1 MNVGACDNSSL
12 AFLLSRRGRESLLQ
26 YRESGDPAHLDESI
40 DFARQALHASLPA
53 ERATY
58 LNSLGCRLRERF
70 EALGKIQDIS
80 EAIQVT
86 EDASLAIHDPTEQML
101 VLANLATYLGDRF
114 ESREDMGDLERA
126 IMAGQDALRISS
138 SDQGSQ
144 AICLTTLS
152 ILHGYRFSKLGA
164 LDDLETATRM
174 GEQAVELISPNHPDR
189 AMYLNDLS
197 ACYERRFERLGDPT
211 DIDKA
216 INCSSEA
223 VGLSRDDFDRGLHL
237 KNLSNALGSRFLIKG
252 DAQDL
257 SDAITYVNE
266 AIQCTPENHQRYPFL
281 LHDLSFHLED
291 RFRRYNN
298 ITDLEKAISLEEDAI
313 SRVDPEDPRLLM
325 LWDELAVL
333 LSLRCDLNDDIGL
346 LDRAI
351 ELAEK
356 ALDSTTDDNRDRA
369 QYLAHMAAFLASR
382 FERTGSLNDLEQ
394 SILLGRQAVDIIPND
409 DPHRVDLLLD
419 LSDYLHNRYIRLG
432 SPEDNRQAV
441 EIIQTAM
448 QSQTKYAS
456 LRPSQLCTLSH
467 RFRDRYESTKEKADI
482 DQSIQLAQEAL
493 NRVPLDHPQRAYC
506 LHSLSSALEKRFLV
520 LGTMSDLEKSIEY
533 SEKALESTSPDRSD
547 RIDYLYALSIKLTS
561 RYELLGGLIDLEE
574 AIHLMQSCIESEPP
588 NYLNR
593 VSHLKT
599 LSDQLGYLFERNMHT
614 GTLDR
619 AIDTATEAMKLIPK
633 DDMMGSSILNSL
645 HLLFISRFKTTNNL
659 SDLKS
664 AIEAQREAIKRDSH
678 YRGDRSILIHNL
690 SVGLALYQHT
700 GEPTDPTEAIKLSW
714 EAVETASEYHPNRAM
729 YLNTCGT
736 FLKENYELTTQIIPG
751 DKKPKD
757 LFLEAFRHESSPPLD
772 RIKAGENAFDCY
784 ISNGEWTQANSVAR
798 DVVKLFPLLVPRWLS
813 QDDQQHLLKNI
824 SHFTSRAAS
833 AVLQAN
839 GPPLDAL
846 KILETGRGVIAR
858 CSIGLKTDISK
869 LEKSH
874 PSLHDEYTM
883 LRRQLSLPSF
893 STFSS
898 AAEPSQPTL
907 ICRRRK
913 APGLLPPH
921 ITTTGPERAEILR
934 RIEHLEEK
942 IRTFPGFEDFNQAP
956 SHASYAE
963 FAMFGPV
970 VVFNVTEQRSD
981 AIIVAENDI
990 YGLHL
995 EQLRFQ
1001 DLKANVARVIGYKR
1015 LSKGVPTTRPQRN
1028 RELQDILHWLWAT
1041 AVHPVLTRIG
1051 LYSDKPRSVLPRVWW
1066 VASGYMGLLPLHAAG
1081 DATRRTMDY
1090 VISSYI
1096 PTFQVLQFCR
1106 ERRRMSFREHEP
1118 KMLLVSAPEKLDR
1131 QTLKTNVELESI
1143 REGLQGHQVSYTM
1156 LDRPSRDDVLRE
1168 LPEHHLLHFSCHG
1181 YSNATDPSKSALEL
1195 ACTAEDGATSQL
1207 TVRDLSLIGHEKAQ
1221 IAYLSAC
1228 STAENSSDEL
1238 LDEVI
1243 HIASAFQLIGFP
1255 HVVGTLWEVSDR
1267 AAVEVSRLFY
1277 EQLGRQMCNG
1287 DESNIACCLH
1297 EALQTY
1303 RKSRKVSRT
1312 NDVLSWA
1319 PFIYMGA

>member
-1 MNVGACDNSSL
+1 
-12 AFLLSRRGRESLLQ
+12 
-26 YRESGDPAHLDESI
+26 
-40 DFARQALHASLPA
+40 
-53 ERATY
+53 
-58 LNSLGCRLRERF
+58 
-70 EALGKIQDIS
+70 
-80 EAIQVT
+80 
-86 EDASLAIHDPTEQML
+86 
-101 VLANLATYLGDRF
+101 
-114 ESREDMGDLERA
+114 
-126 IMAGQDALRISS
+126 MAGQEALRISS
-138 SDQGSQ
+138 SDHGSQ
-144 AICLTTLS
+144 AICLNNLS
-152 ILHGYRFSKLGA
+152 ILHGYRFSKFGA

-174 GEQAVELISPNHPDR
+174 GEQALELISPNHPDR
-189 AMYLNDLS
+189 AIYLNDLS
-197 ACYERRFERLGDPT
+197 TCYERRFERLGDPT

-223 VGLSRDDFDRGLHL
+223 VGLSRDGLDRGLDL
-237 KNLSNALGSRFLIKG
+237 ENLSNALGSRFLIKG
-252 DAQDL
+252 DVQDL
-257 SDAITYVNE
+257 SDAITHANQ
-266 AIQCTPENHQRYPFL
+266 AIQCTPTEHQRYPHL
-281 LHDLSFHLED
+281 LHNLSLHLED

-298 ITDLEKAISLEEDAI
+298 ITDLEQAISLEEDAV
-313 SRVDPEDPRLLM
+313 SRVDTEDPRLII

-356 ALDSTTDDNRDRA
+356 VLDSISDDDDPDLA
-369 QYLAHMAAFLASR
+369 QYLSHMAGFLASR
-382 FERTGSLNDLEQ
+382 FERTGSLDDLDQ
-394 SILLGRQAVDIIPND
+394 SILLGRQAVDVTSND
-409 DPHRVDLLLD
+409 DPHRADLLLD
-419 LSDYLHNRYIRLG
+419 LSEYLHNRYIRLG
-432 SPEDNRQAV
+432 SLEDNRQAV

-448 QSQTKYAS
+448 QCQTEYAS
-456 LRPSQLCTLSH
+456 PRPSQLCTLSH

-482 DQSIQLAQEAL
+482 DQSIQLAQDAL

-520 LGTMSDLEKSIEY
+520 LGTLSDLEKSIEY
-533 SEKALESTSPDRSD
+533 SEKALGFTPLDRPD
-547 RIDYLYALSIKLTS
+547 RIDYLYALSIQLTC

-574 AIHLMQSCIESEPP
+574 AIHLMQSCIESAPP
-588 NYLNR
+588 NYMYR
-593 VSHLKT
+593 VSCLKA

-614 GTLDR
+614 WTLDR
-619 AIDTATEAMKLIPK
+619 AIEAANEAMNLVPE

-645 HLLFISRFKTTNNL
+645 HLLLISRFKITDNL

-664 AIEAQREAIKRDSH
+664 AIDAQREAIKRDSH
-678 YRGDRSILIHNL
+678 YNDDRSILIHNL
-690 SVGLALYQHT
+690 SVGLALYQRI

-714 EAVETASEYHPNRAM
+714 EAVNTASEYHPNRAM

-736 FLKENYELTTQIIPG
+736 FLKNYERTRQIIPT
-751 DKKPKD
+751 DKKPQD
-757 LFLEAFRHESSPPLD
+757 LFLEALRHDSSPPLD

-784 ISNGEWTQANSVAR
+784 IANAEWTQANSVAR

-824 SHFTSRAAS
+824 SHFTSHAAS

-839 GPPLDAL
+839 EPPLDAL
-846 KILETGRGVIAR
+846 KILEAGRGVIAR

-869 LEKSH
+869 LEESH

-883 LRRQLSLPSF
+883 LRRQLSRSSL
-893 STFSS
+893 STFWS
-898 AAEPSQPTL
+898 AAEPDQPTL
-907 ICRRRK
+907 ISRRRK

-921 ITTTGPERAEILR
+921 ITTTGPQRAEILR
-934 RIEHLEEK
+934 KLEHLEGK
-942 IRTFPGFEDFNQAP
+942 IRTIPGFGDFNQAP
-956 SHASYAE
+956 SHASYIE
-963 FAMFGPV
+963 FAKFGPI

-990 YGLHL
+990 YSLHL
-995 EQLRFQ
+995 ERLRFQ
-1001 DLKANVARVIGYKR
+1001 DLKANVARVIGNNR
-1015 LSKGVPTTRPQRN
+1015 LSKGAPTTRPQRN
-1028 RELQDILHWLWAT
+1028 RELQSILHWLWET
-1041 AVHPVLTRIG
+1041 AVHPVLTRLG
-1051 LYSDKPRSVLPRVWW
+1051 LCTEEPPSVLPRVWW

-1081 DATRRTMDY
+1081 DAARSTMDY

-1096 PTFQVLQFCR
+1096 PTLQVLQFCR
-1106 ERRRMSFREHEP
+1106 ERRRLSFRDREP
-1118 KMLLVSAPEKLDR
+1118 RMLLVSAPEKLDR
-1131 QTLKTNVELESI
+1131 QTLKTNIELDSI
-1143 REGLQGHQVSYTM
+1143 REGLQDQVSYTR
-1156 LDRPSRDDVLRE
+1156 LDSPSRDDILRE
-1168 LPEHHLLHFSCHG
+1168 LSEHHLIHFSCHG

-1195 ACTAEDGATSQL
+1195 AFTAEDEALSQL
-1207 TVRDLSLIGHEKAQ
+1207 TVRDLSFIGHEKAQ

-1277 EQLGRQMCNG
+1277 EQLGRQISRG

-1297 EALQTY
+1297 EGLQTY
-1303 RKSRKVSRT
+1303 RKSRKVSRN

-1319 PFIYMGA
+1319 PFIYMGS